1 MKIAQSL
8 SGLTLIRDQKFT
20 FLLALSFSV
29 LILVLDLV
37 LVLSIPK
44 IMTSLT
50 SMDFNNPFQNLDPVL
65 LALVALII
73 FRPLIGW
80 VINFL
85 QIQCVL
91 RILRNLEE
99 KFIDKLQAQF
109 LTERGSFADG
119 HAANV
124 IITHGR
130 YFLDNFLLPLI
141 RAITDFGSI
150 MTIFIGL
157 LIQFFVPVTSF
168 IFALGLML
176 FIYQKMS
183 RGILRHHG
191 EIVIRSSEKIMYSAR
206 DGFFDTVKGHLPA
219 GESGGAREK
228 ITETLDDKLHSNV
241 RIGAIAQGVKYIIEF
256 CFLVAFSVSFLI
268 VFVTD
273 GAKAA
278 IFISTL
284 AYSAMRI
291 LPAINSVMAFFQA
304 QSGAH
309 KAIEE
314 LKQLQSNEVR

>member
-1 MKIAQSL
+1 MKISQSL

-20 FLLALSFSV
+20 FFLALSFSV

-44 IMTSLT
+44 IINALT
-50 SMDFNNPFQNLDPVL
+50 YIDFSNPFENLDPVL
-65 LALVALII
+65 PLLMALII

-85 QIQCVL
+85 QIRCVL

-99 KFIDKLQAQF
+99 KFIDKLQARF
-109 LTERGSFADG
+109 MTEGDSFVDG

-157 LIQFFVPVTSF
+157 LVQFFIPVTSF
-168 IFALGLML
+168 IIALGLML
-176 FIYQKMS
+176 LIYQRLS
-183 RGILRHHG
+183 REILRRHG
-191 EIVIRSSEKIMYSAR
+191 EVIIRSSEKIMYSAR
-206 DGFFDTVKGHLPA
+206 DGFFDTIEPGTPA
-219 GESGGAREK
+219 TASGRSRKNISE
-228 ITETLDDKLHSNV
+228 ILNDKLHSNL
-241 RIGAIAQGVKYIIEF
+241 RIGAISQGVKYIIEF

-268 VFVTD
+268 VFLTD
-273 GAKAA
+273 NTNAA
-278 IFISTL
+278 FFISTL

-291 LPAINSVMAFFQA
+291 LPAINTVMAFFQA

-314 LKQLQSNEVR
+314 LQQLQA

>member
-8 SGLTLIRDQKFT
+8 SGLALIRDQKFK
-20 FLLALSFSV
+20 FFLALSFSV
-29 LILVLDLV
+29 LILALDLV
-37 LVLSIPK
+37 LVLSIPQ
-44 IMTSLT
+44 IIEALT
-50 SMDFNNPFQNLDPVL
+50 SMDFSNPFEKIEPIIL
-65 LALVALII
+65 LLVALII

-91 RILRNLEE
+91 RIQRNLEE
-99 KFIDKLQAQF
+99 MFIDKLQARF
-109 LTERGSFADG
+109 LTKNDSFGDG

-157 LIQFFVPVTSF
+157 LIQFFIPVTSF
-168 IFALGLML
+168 IITLGLML
-176 FIYQKMS
+176 FIYQRLS
-183 RGILRHHG
+183 RGMLRRHG
-191 EIVIRSSEKIMYSAR
+191 EVIIRSSEKIMYSAR
-206 DGFFDTVKGHLPA
+206 DGFFDTIEGDA
-219 GESGGAREK
+219 QAAESGPTRKK
-228 ITETLDDKLHSNV
+228 ITEILNDKLHSNV
-241 RIGAIAQGVKYIIEF
+241 RIGAISQGVKYIIEF

-268 VFVTD
+268 VFLTD
-273 GAKAA
+273 SMKAT

-291 LPAINSVMAFFQA
+291 LPAINAVMAFFQA

-314 LKQLQSNEVR
+314 LQQIQSEEIG

>member
-8 SGLTLIRDQKFT
+8 SGLALIRDQKFT
-20 FLLALSFSV
+20 FFLALSFSV

-44 IMTSLT
+44 IIKSLT
-50 SMDFNNPFQNLDPVL
+50 GMDYSNPFENIDPVL
-65 LALVALII
+65 LLLVALII

-85 QIQCVL
+85 QIRCVL
-91 RILRNLEE
+91 RIQRNLEE
-99 KFIDKLQAQF
+99 KFIDKLQAKF
-109 LTERGSFADG
+109 LTENDSFGDG

-157 LIQFFVPVTSF
+157 LIQFFIPVTSF
-168 IFALGLML
+168 IIALGLML
-176 FIYQKMS
+176 FIYQRLS
-183 RGILRHHG
+183 REILRRHG
-191 EIVIRSSEKIMYSAR
+191 EVIIRSSEKIMYSAR
-206 DGFFDTVKGHLPA
+206 DGFFDTSEGDAQAEK
-219 GESGGAREK
+219 SGRARRN
-228 ITETLDDKLHSNV
+228 ITGILNDKLHSNV
-241 RIGAIAQGVKYIIEF
+241 RIGAISQGVKYIIEF

-268 VFVTD
+268 VFLTD
-273 GAKAA
+273 STKAA

-291 LPAINSVMAFFQA
+291 LPAINAVMAFFQA

-314 LKQLQSNEVR
+314 LKQLQSDETR